1 MHMCTGFSQTVT
13 KGIANGQDDLKIE
26 MEGSTGLDPYIYI
39 YLKRSRLKEYRDCL
53 HIVCQKD
60 EPTI

>member
-1 MHMCTGFSQTVT
+1 MHICTGFSQTVT

-39 YLKRSRLKEYRDCL
+39 SVKVSSKRIS
-53 HIVCQKD
+53 
-60 EPTI
+60 